1 MKELKQETEL
11 KLSKNQLQSIIN
23 SHIQEDGGLND
34 LFTMMVN
41 GLMLSERSIFLEEN
55 NKVQNKGN
63 GYRYASRSGIGSKLQ
78 LKIPRDRL
86 GVFQPAI
93 LGLLNEQEEQVKDLC
108 FELYGKGLT
117 TRQIED
123 VVAKIYG
130 SSYSKS
136 SVSRITTDFTVLV
149 ESWLQRGLDTYY
161 PVIYI
166 DAIHIKVRRETV
178 ATEAFYVLLG
188 LKEDHT
194 REVLGIV
201 NIPQESASGWQEVL
215 ESIRSRGV
223 RQVGLFVFDDLTGL
237 DTVIGK
243 VFASSMQQKCVLH
256 FQRNLNKHIRKSDRE
271 QFSKELKDVF
281 NPDDVF
287 YTTDQGVHNLKNVL
301 GKWSKTY
308 PKLES
313 TVNRDD
319 LDTVFTY
326 LNFNYRVRRMIYTTN
341 WIERLNKSF
350 RRTLKMRN
358 ALPNPKA
365 AITLMGYVAM
375 EMEQKTYSY
384 TISNFK
390 FDDNFNPNN
399 V

>member
-1 MKELKQETEL
+1 MEIQKQETEL
-11 KLSKNQLQSIIN
+11 KLSKSQLQNVIN
-23 SHIQEDGGLND
+23 SHIKEEHGLNE
-34 LFTMMVN
+34 LFAMMVN
-41 GLMLSERSIFLEEN
+41 GLMLSERSAFLDTA
-55 NKVQNKGN
+55 QAGSNKGN
-63 GYRYASRSGIGSKLQ
+63 GYRHASRSGIGSKLQ

-86 GVFQPAI
+86 GVFQPVI
-93 LGLLNEQEEQVKDLC
+93 LGLLNEQEEQVKYLC

-123 VVAKIYG
+123 VVANIYG

-136 SVSRITTDFTVLV
+136 SISRITTDFSSLV
-149 ESWLQRGLDTYY
+149 DAWLQRDLEYYY
-161 PVIYI
+161 PIVYI

-215 ESIRSRGV
+215 EDIRSRGV
-223 RQVGLFVFDDLTGL
+223 EKVGLFVFDDLTGL
-237 DTVIGK
+237 SSVIGK
-243 VFASSMQQKCVLH
+243 VFADSMQQKCMLH
-256 FQRNLNKHIRKSDRE
+256 FQRNLNKHIRKTHRE
-271 QFSKELKDVF
+271 AFCKELKNVF

-287 YTTDQGVHNLKNVL
+287 YTTEQGVHNLKEVL
-301 GKWSKTY
+301 IKWSKTY
-308 PKLES
+308 PKLKS
-313 TVNRDD
+313 TLNRDD
-319 LDTVFTY
+319 LETVFTY
-326 LNFNYRVRRMIYTTN
+326 LKFDYRIRRMIYTTN

-375 EMEQKTYSY
+375 EMEEKTYSY
-384 TISNFK
+384 PISNFK
-390 FDDNFNPNN
+390 FDDNFNQNN
-399 V
+399 L